1 MEGQLAQLFFERLAF
16 ADVAEIER
24 QPLYR
29 RILRQVA
36 ADALEHAAPRASL
49 NTQLHRSDRSGA
61 RGGDLGQE
69 QAHFFTVLADPQ
81 LKKTLAGNLLGLQ
94 PERAL
99 AGG

>member
-1 MEGQLAQLFFERLAF
+1 MEGQLPQLFFERLAF

-29 RILRQVA
+29 RILRQIT
-36 ADALEHAAPRASL
+36 ADALEHAAARASL
-49 NTQLHRSDRSGA
+49 NTKLDRTDHSGA

-69 QAHFFTVLADPQ
+69 QSHLLTVLAGPQ
-81 LKKTLAGNLLGLQ
+81 LKKTPAADLLGLQ
-94 PERAL
+94 PEGAL